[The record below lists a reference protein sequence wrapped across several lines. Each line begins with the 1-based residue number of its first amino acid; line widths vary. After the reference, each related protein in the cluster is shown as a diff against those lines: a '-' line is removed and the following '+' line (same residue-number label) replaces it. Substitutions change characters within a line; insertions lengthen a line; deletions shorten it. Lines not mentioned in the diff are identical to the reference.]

1 MRIRFW
7 GTRGSIAKAGP
18 TTVRYGGNTSCVELR
33 SRAGTLIVLDC
44 GTGAHG
50 LGEALMAAD
59 TGPVRGHLL
68 ITHTHWDHIQGLP
81 FFAPLFMAGNEWDVY
96 APRGLGQHLQETLAA
111 QMQYTYFPVTLHHL
125 RATVRYHE
133 LMEGTLTIG
142 DVRVATRYLNHPAL
156 TLGYRLEADGAAI
169 VYATDHEPY
178 SRALAIGEALP
189 GTSTGLRPLGKDG
202 EHADF
207 LARADLVIH
216 DTQYTAADYPA
227 KVGWGHSTV
236 EYAVDIAVA
245 ARVRRL
251 ALFHH
256 DPLRHDDAVDRIVA
270 VGRERARASGMLLDV
285 FAAAEGQ
292 AVDLEQ
298 PATPA
303 PAAEP
308 IAAPAVAAPAPAMLE
323 QAVLIA
329 AADARIA
336 AVLTEAVGPDGFRL
350 LTATDGE
357 TALRLVRS
365 ERPGLLVAERHLP
378 GADGIKL
385 CREVRGEA
393 DPETRDTP
401 VVLVAA
407 TENHGDVSAGSA
419 AGVSDWLIEPFSSAY
434 VRTKVRKW
442 LLRTCPRWVKA
453 PVPPGEPRRLAA
465 LHRLQILDTAAE
477 ERFDRLTRLA
487 CHVFDVPGVAV
498 SLVDANRQWFKSCQ
512 GLRVRETSREAAFC
526 AHTILGD
533 ETLQVPDTLM
543 DPRFADNPF
552 VTGDPY
558 IRFYAGHP
566 LATPD
571 GSRVGT
577 LCLFDRR
584 PRQLAA
590 SALQALKDLA
600 ALVEREI
607 NAGPAA

>member
-33 SRAGTLIVLDC
+33 SAAGTLIVLDC

-50 LGEALMAAD
+50 LGEALMAGGP
-59 TGPVRGHLL
+59 GPVCGHLL

-81 FFAPLFMAGNEWDVY
+81 FFAPLFVAGNEWDVY
-96 APRGLGQHLQETLAA
+96 APGGLGQHLQETLAA
-111 QMQYTYFPVTLHHL
+111 QMQYTYFPVTLHQL
-125 RATVRYHE
+125 QAAVRYHQ

-142 DVRVATRYLNHPAL
+142 DIRVTTRYLNHPAL

-178 SRALAIGEALP
+178 SRALALGEARP
-189 GTSTGLRPLGKDG
+189 EAAAGLRALGKDG
-202 EHADF
+202 EHAEF

-236 EYAVDIAVA
+236 EYAADMAMA
-245 ARVRRL
+245 ARARRL

-256 DPLRHDDAVDRIVA
+256 DPLRDDAAVERIVA
-270 VGRERARASGMLLDV
+270 IARERIAASGALLDV

-292 AVDLEQ
+292 AVDLGQ
-298 PATPA
+298 PAVPA
-303 PAAEP
+303 PAAQP
-308 IAAPAVAAPAPAMLE
+308 MAAPAVAAPAPAMLG
-323 QAVLIA
+323 QSVLIA

-336 AVLTEAVGPDGFRL
+336 AVLTEAVCEDGLRPL
-350 LTATDGE
+350 RATDGE

-365 ERPGLLVAERHLP
+365 ERPGLLIAERHLP
-378 GADGIKL
+378 GRDGIKL
-385 CREVRGEA
+385 CQEVRA
-393 DPETRDTP
+393 DADLETRDTP

-407 TENHGDVSAGSA
+407 TEDHADVAAGCA

-434 VRTKVRKW
+434 VRTKVRAG
-442 LLRTCPRWVKA
+442 LLRTCSRWVKA
-453 PVPPGEPRRLAA
+453 PLPPDEPRRLAA
-465 LHRLQILDTAAE
+465 LHGLQILDTVAE

-487 CHVFDVPGVAV
+487 CRIFSVPIVAV
-498 SLVDANRQWFKSCQ
+498 SLVDRDRQWFKSCS
-512 GLRVRETSREAAFC
+512 GLDIRQTSREAAFC
-526 AHTILGD
+526 AHTILSAGP
-533 ETLQVPDTLM
+533 LLVPDTLQ
-543 DPRFADNPF
+543 DGRFAENPF
-552 VTGDPY
+552 VTGEPH
-558 IRFYAGHP
+558 IRFYAAHP

-584 PRQLAA
+584 PRQLEA
-590 SALQALKDLA
+590 SDVQALEDLA
-600 ALVEREI
+600 ALVEREL
-607 NAGPAA
+607 NANQAA